1 MAQTKRSQIEAEVE
15 RMRHGCGQRGCTQKE
30 GGGGRAVRIV
40 QGKQHEE
47 GVTVANQTP
56 AAEVGH
62 LVQI

>member
-15 RMRHGCGQRGCTQKE
+15 RMRHGCGQRGCTQE
-30 GGGGRAVRIV
+30 EGGRAVRIV